1 MKSLISL
8 LLFVFITYQSMP
20 TIILVLDDNSSFSM
34 FENDQDDEALKN
46 YKELEIN
53 VSVFNFF
60 VLISTT
66 EILKSKIIS
75 KNQINFDSI
84 PTKIFITPPD
94 IS

>member
-1 MKSLISL
+1 
-8 LLFVFITYQSMP
+8 MP